1 MVREPRGM
9 NLPEY
14 QCQQTPTGTMVKNFQ
29 GLMEIHALISSTSH
43 QEINRQQQIPTV
55 DYKSTAKNL
64 KFQSKLIK
72 IGYFKFMSEKRI

>member
-29 GLMEIHALISSTSH
+29 CLMEIHALISSTS
-43 QEINRQQQIPTV
+43 QQNPTV
-55 DYKSTAKNL
+55 DSKSTAKNL
-64 KFQSKLIK
+64 KFQTKRIK
-72 IGYFKFMSEKRI
+72 IGYFKFMSENRI